1 MAGIDK
7 IFVTSWN
14 QFCELRDWLGS
25 RGYLKDDYGNYFRP
39 SDFISDYLR
48 EEDFD
53 GSEIAVMNNPIYFD
67 IWLIRNC
74 PIDWVQ
80 SILKSQYPK
89 YYEGIL
95 ERTSIFDT
103 YKRSGLGRKIK
114 IKLPKHCSNVHSI
127 MVKFPGPGFA
137 RYDKS
142 RDRWTHVLELKGS
155 TDSCGIPRLKNHN
168 RRSIYR
174 KLKSWNLPENTI
186 IRLFKQDGG
195 YSDHVIKKL

>member
-39 SDFISDYLR
+39 SDFIPDYLK

-53 GSEIAVMNNPIYFD
+53 GSEIVVMNNPIYFD

-103 YKRSGLGRKIK
+103 YKRNGLGRKIK